1 MQNYL
6 TRKLGNSEGVRL
18 YKLQQERLAAL
29 VSSIDGRSDTQRAKL
44 TDTILPR
51 IALYQ
56 ILKEDAKYVDRAGEI
71 LDEYML
77 TVIAPE
83 SHAKMEKM
91 EKVPFFFAL
100 YSNMYAKSLKSGD
113 LWDAELIE
121 KTRDHCKV
129 DIKRCLWYDACEEHG
144 CPELCISFCKC
155 DEIIYNGLKKISFSR
170 TQALGMGG
178 EKCDFVF
185 SKK

>member
-1 MQNYL
+1 MEKYL
-6 TRKLGNSEGVRL
+6 TEKLGDDGSRIYTAQQKRL
-18 YKLQQERLAAL
+18 DDL
-29 VSSIDGRSDTQRAKL
+29 VSSITGKTDVQKAKL

-56 ILKEDAKYVDRAGEI
+56 VLKEEEKYSEMAAAI

-77 TVIAPE
+77 TVVAPE
-83 SHAKMEKM
+83 SHAKMAKM
-91 EKVPFFFAL
+91 EKMPFFFTI
-100 YSNMYAKSLKSGD
+100 YSNMYAKSLKSKD
-113 LWDAELIE
+113 LWDADLKE
-121 KTRDHCKV
+121 KTKDHCTV
-129 DIKRCLWYDACEEHG
+129 DIKKCLWHDACVEYG

-155 DEIIYNGLKKISFSR
+155 DEIIYQGLRKMKFSR

-185 SKK
+185 SRK